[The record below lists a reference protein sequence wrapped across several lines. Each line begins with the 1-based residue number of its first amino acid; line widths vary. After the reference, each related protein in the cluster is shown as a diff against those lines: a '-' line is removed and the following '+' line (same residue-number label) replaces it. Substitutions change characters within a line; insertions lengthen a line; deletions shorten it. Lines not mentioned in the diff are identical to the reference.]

1 MVLQKMDCVLSGEE
15 QQLKHNEH
23 YLASMLS
30 CSTNETE
37 LEQAERE
44 LDASLRCGWGG
55 DGRMAR
61 AGQEMGCAA
70 RAGRGGA
77 CGDCGTCLS
86 LGLYVLRMSAL
97 SACSE
102 TRGPSVGSQGL
113 LPGLELLPRCSSSGY
128 AAAAR
133 AHPIALLPA
142 PG

>member
-1 MVLQKMDCVLSGEE
+1 MVLQGMDCVLSGEE

-30 CSTNETE
+30 CSTFETE

-44 LDASLRCGWGG
+44 LDASLR
-55 DGRMAR
+55 
-61 AGQEMGCAA
+61 
-70 RAGRGGA
+70 
-77 CGDCGTCLS
+77 
-86 LGLYVLRMSAL
+86 
-97 SACSE
+97 E

-113 LPGLELLPRCSSSGY
+113 LPGLELLSRCSSSGY